1 MEILKMK
8 YLNPLSN
15 GKLWDWSNDL
25 DDFSQGKKMK
35 KSELVVVVTEM
46 LLPMYTMDS
55 ERFKMTKKD
64 LMKMSM
70 SGLDTLHS
78 RLFQLENEN
87 YALMDNLEGKG
98 SI

>member
-1 MEILKMK
+1 
-8 YLNPLSN
+8 
-15 GKLWDWSNDL
+15 
-25 DDFSQGKKMK
+25 MK

-55 ERFKMTKKD
+55 GQFKMIKKD
-64 LMKMSM
+64 LMKMSI
-70 SGLDTLHS
+70 SGLDTLYS
-78 RLFQLENEN
+78 RLFWLENEN